1 MKRIPHG
8 LKVIIIVLIVLA
20 VFSGIGIA
28 VANTQIRDVLTG
40 NSGSFQ
46 GDQTTFLYD
55 KDGEVYQ
62 SLHGVE
68 NRISVDLSEIS
79 PYLTDCFIASE
90 DARFYDHG
98 GIDII
103 RIFGSILANIRSGD
117 FSQGASTITMQLAR
131 NAVLEDQS
139 KVMSRK
145 IKEAFVAIAL
155 EREYTKDEILELY
168 LNEIHLGHGC
178 YGVESA
184 SLKYFGKHASELTL
198 AEAATIVGLAPSP
211 RTYSPLINPDRSK
224 TVRDA
229 VLNDLVIYK
238 PSYEAEATA
247 AKQEEV
253 KVAKTLA
260 ETQKYAHPWFT
271 DYVIGQ
277 TEEILQEIGLSP
289 SKVYTG
295 GLRIYT
301 TMDEATQ
308 TAMDELY
315 ADNGNFPTSNTENVV
330 ESAAVVLD
338 HSNGYIWGLV
348 GGREYSTK
356 RALSRATDIARQP
369 GSSFKPVAVY
379 GPALEAGYSPDSL
392 VDDSPTTFGAKYKP
406 KNYDG
411 SYRGLITMRTAVQ
424 YSVNIPA
431 VKFMQKLGVE
441 YCIPYIEKSGIDMS
455 DNMDAG
461 LSMALG
467 GLTTG
472 VSPLELAGAYAVFAN
487 QGVYI
492 EPIAITRIEDADG
505 NIIYESEQ
513 KTAHVY
519 TEQNAWLMT
528 SMLMTVT
535 NSGTGTSARMNRP
548 VASKTGTTQLPD
560 KAAFKN
566 IRIGNKDAWFAAYT
580 PELVG
585 VVWMGYDQDLSAS
598 GKPQYLRQV
607 YGGKYPA
614 RLWKAIMTEALDD
627 IPVRQ
632 FPKPDNTYRRVKNL
646 DNTSALEPKPEVD
659 ENGGIIITDPTD
671 EIPSD
676 LIPPTSNPPE
686 QKTDW
691 DSDSEPSSNHHGQG
705 RDGE

>member
-8 LKVIIIVLIVLA
+8 FKVIIIVLIILA

-55 KDGEVYQ
+55 KDGQVYQ

-68 NRISVDLSEIS
+68 NRISVNLSEIS
-79 PYLTDCFIASE
+79 PYLTDCFIAAE
-90 DARFYDHG
+90 DARFYHHN

-103 RIFGSILANIRSGD
+103 RIFGSILANIRSGN

-131 NAVLEDQS
+131 NAILEDQS

-184 SLKYFGKHASELTL
+184 SLKYFGKHAGELTL

-211 RTYSPLINPDRSK
+211 RTYSPLLNPDRSK
-224 TVRDA
+224 IVRNG
-229 VLNDLVIYK
+229 VLDDLVIYK
-238 PSYEAEATA
+238 ASYEAEAIT

-260 ETQKYAHPWFT
+260 ETQEYNHPWFT
-271 DYVIGQ
+271 DYVINQ
-277 TEEILQEIGLSP
+277 TEDILQEIGLSP

-301 TMDEATQ
+301 TMDERTQ
-308 TAMDELY
+308 QTMDELY
-315 ADNGNFPTSNTENVV
+315 TDNSNFPSSNTENIV
-330 ESAAVVLD
+330 ESAAVVVD

-348 GGREYSTK
+348 GGREHSTK

-411 SYRGLITMRTAVQ
+411 RYRGLITMRTAIQ

-472 VSPLELAGAYAVFAN
+472 VSPLKLAGAYGVFAN

-492 EPIAITRIEDADG
+492 EPIAIIRIEDADG
-505 NIIYESEQ
+505 NIIYKSKQ
-513 KTAHVY
+513 KTAYVY

-535 NSGTGTSARMNRP
+535 NSGTGTAARMNRP

-560 KAAFKN
+560 KAAFRN

-585 VVWMGYDQDLSAS
+585 IVWMGYDQDLSA
-598 GKPQYLRQV
+598 GGQPQYLRQV

-614 RLWKAIMTEALDD
+614 RLWKAIMTEALADMP
-627 IPVRQ
+627 IKQ
-632 FPKPDNTYRRVKNL
+632 FPKPDSTFRRVKNL
-646 DNTSALEPKPEVD
+646 DNTSAIAPKPEVD
-659 ENGGIIITDPTD
+659 ENGGIIITNPTD

-676 LIPPTSNPPE
+676 LTLPAPNTTEPE
-686 QKTDW
+686 N
-691 DSDSEPSSNHHGQG
+691 DSDAKTHSNRHSQG
-705 RDGE
+705 ENGE